1 MSESGTE
8 SLHRR
13 IAALEAEV
21 ARLRGTPAGQRE
33 AELRLITDALPVL
46 VAYLDRDYTYR
57 FNNRHYETW
66 FGRGV
71 ETLVGRHAREVI
83 GPEIF
88 VPRRSDLGRA
98 LSRQGRPRPWAGQG
112 QTVLAIDDEPT
123 VRMRVTEVPKNFG
136 YAASEAA
143 GLTMLG
149 SDVRLDLLV
158 TDIGLPGGMNGRQ
171 MADAGRIVRPGLTPL
186 TSSS

>member
-1 MSESGTE
+1 M
-8 SLHRR
+8 
-13 IAALEAEV
+13 
-21 ARLRGTPAGQRE
+21 
-33 AELRLITDALPVL
+33 L
-46 VAYLDRDYTYR
+46 VAYLDRDDTDR
-57 FNNRHYETW
+57 FNNRHSETW

-71 ETLVGRHAREVI
+71 ETRVGRHAREVI

-88 VPRRSDLGRA
+88 VPRRFDLGRA
-98 LSRQGRPRPWAGQG
+98 PSRRGRPRSRPRAGQG

-123 VRMRVTEVPKNFG
+123 VWMRVTEVPEGLGF
-136 YAASEAA
+136 AASEAADRAA

-149 SDVRLDLLV
+149 SDVRLDLRV
-158 TDIGLPGGMNGRQ
+158 MDIGLPGGMNGRQ